1 LTAAVVLGVL
11 AGIGC
16 IGAVYGARATHPSL
30 EAIARVSS
38 RPVQSVPT
46 ESAHR
51 GLFEKV
57 TGQLMD
63 TASTRG
69 LFRHPRWTALS
80 PSLAITMTSP
90 AQLASRVIGAAGVGV
105 LAPPVLWAGTEAAG
119 ISVSVLFP
127 ILLALVMIPT
137 GTGIPF
143 LILKAD
149 AKERRQHFRTVIG
162 TYVDLVVL
170 SLAGGAG
177 IEESLLSASAASSDW
192 AAKRISKA
200 LLLAR
205 DTGETAWGA
214 LSELG
219 RELDVP
225 ELGELSA
232 TLQLA
237 GTEGARV
244 RQSLSA
250 RAVSLRRHEQAEA
263 ESAANAMTE
272 RLFLPGTLLL
282 LGFLLFIGYPA
293 FSRILGGF

>member
-1 LTAAVVLGVL
+1 M
-11 AGIGC
+11 
-16 IGAVYGARATHPSL
+16 
-30 EAIARVSS
+30 
-38 RPVQSVPT
+38 
-46 ESAHR
+46 ESASAK
-51 GLFEKV
+51 GLL
-57 TGQLMD
+57 G
-63 TASTRG
+63 
-69 LFRHPRWTALS
+69 HPRWVALT
-80 PSLAITMTSP
+80 PSLSITSTSP
-90 AQLASRVIGAAGVGV
+90 AQLASRVVAGAGAGL
-105 LAPPVLWAGTEAAG
+105 LAPPVIWAGTEALG
-119 ISVSVLFP
+119 LSISAVLP
-127 ILLALVMIPT
+127 ILLALVLIPV
-137 GTGIPF
+137 GAAFPIA
-143 LILKAD
+143 LLKAD
-149 AKERRQHFRTVIG
+149 AKDRRQHFRTVIG

-177 IEESLLSASAASSDW
+177 IEESLLSASSVSSDW

-205 DTGETAWGA
+205 DAGQSAWEA
-214 LSELG
+214 LSGLG

-225 ELGELSA
+225 ELIELSA

-263 ESAANAMTE
+263 ESIANAMTE

-293 FSRILGGF
+293 FSRILAGF

>member
-1 LTAAVVLGVL
+1 MTAAVVLGLL

-16 IGAVYGARATHPSL
+16 IGTVYGARATRPSL
-30 EAIARVSS
+30 EAIAHAGA
-38 RPVQSVPT
+38 RPIPVVPT
-46 ESAHR
+46 VLARRNLFGRMSAHWVDAAATK
-51 GLFEKV
+51 GL
-57 TGQLMD
+57 L
-63 TASTRG
+63 
-69 LFRHPRWTALS
+69 RHPRWVALT
-80 PSLAITMTSP
+80 PSLAITKTSP
-90 AQLASRVIGAAGVGV
+90 AELVSRVFAATGIGV
-105 LAPPVLWAGTEAAG
+105 LVPPVLWAGAEAG
-119 ISVSVLFP
+119 GVSLPLVFP
-127 ILLALVMIPT
+127 ILLSIVLVPL
-137 GTGIPF
+137 GVGVPF
-143 LILKAD
+143 LIMSAE
-149 AKERRQHFRTVIG
+149 AKERRQHFRIVIG

-177 IEESLLSASAASSDW
+177 IEGALLSASTVSSDW
-192 AAKRISKA
+192 ATKRISRA

-205 DTGETAWGA
+205 DTGETAWEA
-214 LSELG
+214 LSGLG
-219 RELDVP
+219 RELAVP
-225 ELGELSA
+225 ELIELSA

-293 FSRILGGF
+293 FSRILAGF

>member
-1 LTAAVVLGVL
+1 MTAVVVLGLL

-16 IGAVYGARATHPSL
+16 IGTVYGARATRPSL
-30 EAIARVSS
+30 EAIAHAGA
-38 RPVQSVPT
+38 RPIPVVQTVPPRLNIFGRM
-46 ESAHR
+46 SAHWVDAAAQ
-51 GLFEKV
+51 GL
-57 TGQLMD
+57 L
-63 TASTRG
+63 
-69 LFRHPRWTALS
+69 RHPRWVALT
-80 PSLAITMTSP
+80 PTLAITKTSP
-90 AQLASRVIGAAGVGV
+90 AELVSRVFAATGIGV
-105 LAPPVLWAGTEAAG
+105 LVPPVLWAGAEAG
-119 ISVSVLFP
+119 GVSLPLVFP
-127 ILLALVMIPT
+127 ILLSIVLIPV
-137 GTGIPF
+137 GVGIPF
-143 LILKAD
+143 LIMSAE
-149 AKERRQHFRTVIG
+149 AKERRQHFRIVIG

-177 IEESLLSASAASSDW
+177 IEGALLSASNVSSDW
-192 AAKRISKA
+192 ATKRISRA

-205 DTGETAWGA
+205 DTGETAWEA
-214 LSELG
+214 LSGLG
-219 RELDVP
+219 RELAVP
-225 ELGELSA
+225 ELVELSA

-293 FSRILGGF
+293 FSRILTGF

>member
-1 LTAAVVLGVL
+1 MTAAAVLGLL

-16 IGAVYGARATHPSL
+16 IGAVYGARATRPSL
-30 EAIARVSS
+30 ESIARSGSRTIQLVAETPHRGVLAKASS
-38 RPVQSVPT
+38 RWM
-46 ESAHR
+46 ESASV
-51 GLFEKV
+51 K
-57 TGQLMD
+57 
-63 TASTRG
+63 A
-69 LFRHPRWTALS
+69 LFRHPRWIALT
-80 PSLAITMTSP
+80 PSLSITVTAP
-90 AQLASRVIGAAGVGV
+90 TQLAPRILAGVGLGL
-105 LAPPVLWAGTEAAG
+105 LAPPLLWAGAEAAG
-119 ISVSVLFP
+119 ISMSALLP
-127 ILLALVMIPT
+127 ILLALVLIPV
-137 GTGIPF
+137 GAGLPL

-149 AKERRQHFRTVIG
+149 ATERRQHFRTVIG

-177 IEESLLSASAASSDW
+177 IEESLLSASTVSSDW

-205 DTGETAWGA
+205 ETGEPAWDA
-214 LSELG
+214 LSGLG

-225 ELGELSA
+225 ELVELSA

-237 GTEGARV
+237 GTEGTRV

-250 RAVSLRRHEQAEA
+250 RAASLRRHEQAEA

-293 FSRILGGF
+293 FHRILAGF

>member
-1 LTAAVVLGVL
+1 
-11 AGIGC
+11 
-16 IGAVYGARATHPSL
+16 
-30 EAIARVSS
+30 
-38 RPVQSVPT
+38 
-46 ESAHR
+46 
-51 GLFEKV
+51 
-57 TGQLMD
+57 MD
-63 TASTRG
+63 TASAKG
-69 LFRHPRWTALS
+69 LLRHPRWVALT
-80 PSLAITMTSP
+80 PSLSITGTSP
-90 AQLASRVIGAAGVGV
+90 VQLASRVVAAAGAGL
-105 LAPPVLWAGTEAAG
+105 LAPPLIWAGAEAAG
-119 ISVSVLFP
+119 LSASAVLP
-127 ILLALVMIPT
+127 ILLALVLIPV
-137 GTGIPF
+137 GAAFPIM
-143 LILKAD
+143 LLNAD
-149 AKERRQHFRTVIG
+149 AKDRRQHFRTVIG

-177 IEESLLSASAASSDW
+177 IEESLLSASSVSSDW

-205 DTGETAWGA
+205 DAGESAWEA
-214 LSELG
+214 LSGLG

-225 ELGELSA
+225 ELIELSA

-263 ESAANAMTE
+263 ESTANAMTE

-293 FSRILGGF
+293 FSRILAGF